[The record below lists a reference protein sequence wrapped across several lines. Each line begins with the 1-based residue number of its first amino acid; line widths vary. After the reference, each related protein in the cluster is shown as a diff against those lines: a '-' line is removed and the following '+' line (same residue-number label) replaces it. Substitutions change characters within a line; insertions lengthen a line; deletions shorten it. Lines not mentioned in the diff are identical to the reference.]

1 MDIRT
6 LLDKMTLKEKLYQL
20 QQLDSNVILYD
31 KNMPIT
37 GPVERLELDEEY
49 IFETGSLLNSFGAK
63 RTIEIQNN
71 FLKHSKNK
79 IPIIIMQDVV
89 RGYRTLYPIN
99 LGLSCSFDMELC
111 EKCAK
116 MASKEAS
123 VDGVH
128 LTFAPMLD
136 VSRDARWGRVMETSG
151 EDTYLT
157 CEIAK
162 ATVKGFRGE
171 EGEYGLAAG
180 CKHIAGYGAPE
191 SGKDYNLSDMSEVTL
206 RETYLPP
213 YKAAID
219 AGAKLVMAG
228 QQTLNGI
235 PCVLN
240 THLMKDIL
248 RDEWGFDGVVISDYN
263 CLASTVNHGY
273 CENRKQAAEYAMK
286 AQMDMEMAT
295 SCCVNNLEEL
305 VNEGKVSVEEI
316 DRAVLRILKL
326 KEELGLFENPYG
338 YANPEEAERIL
349 GCKEHRELARIA
361 SEESAVLLKNNG
373 ILPFSKAVKSVALIG
388 PLASEK
394 QIVGSWWCAYD
405 KDETVTV
412 LEGIENLLPNTEI
425 TYAKGCDLELDAT
438 DCSQIDEAVKL
449 AERSDVVILC
459 VGEDM
464 RDSGES
470 KSKAFLEL
478 SFAQKELIRRV
489 TEANKS
495 TAVVLFTGRP
505 LVLTEENKIASA
517 ILNVYFPG
525 TEAGNAI
532 ANLIFGNSIPCGKL
546 TMSFPHNVGQCP
558 VYYNHFL
565 TGNYRTDDTKRM
577 VFKSGYIDGPNKPL
591 YPFGYG
597 LSYSEFEYSDHKISS
612 NTLTEGGK
620 IVASV
625 KVKNTGKYKA
635 KEIVQMYIQ
644 DLFGSVVRPVKE
656 LRGFKK
662 IELVP
667 GETKTVEFE
676 ITEDTLAF
684 VGADLKRKAEKGK
697 FRIFIGKSSE
707 IEPFAEFELV

>member
-1 MDIRT
+1 MDIQK
-6 LLDKMTLKEKLYQL
+6 LLDKMSLKEKLYQL

-37 GPVERLELDEEY
+37 GPVTKLELDEEY

-63 RTIEIQNN
+63 RTIEIQKN
-71 FLKHSKNK
+71 FLNNSKNK
-79 IPIIIMQDVV
+79 IPVIIMQDVI

-111 EKCAK
+111 EECAK
-116 MASKEAS
+116 MAAKEAS
-123 VDGVH
+123 ADGVH

-162 ATVKGFRGE
+162 ATTRGFQGD
-171 EGEYGLAAG
+171 GKTYGLGVG
-180 CKHIAGYGAPE
+180 CKHMAGYGAPE

-213 YKAAID
+213 YKASID
-219 AGAKLVMAG
+219 EGAMLVMAG

-240 THLMKDIL
+240 KHLMKNIL
-248 RDEWGFDGVVISDYN
+248 RDEWGFDGIVISDYN
-263 CLASTVNHGY
+263 CLASTVDHGY
-273 CENRKQAAEYAMK
+273 SESHKHAVEYAMQ
-286 AQMDMEMAT
+286 AEMNMEMAT
-295 SCCVNNLEEL
+295 TCVVKYGEELLEEGSITM
-305 VNEGKVSVEEI
+305 EQI
-316 DRAVLRILKL
+316 DKAVLRILKV
-326 KEELGLFENPYG
+326 KEKLGLFENPYR
-338 YANPEEAERIL
+338 YANPKEAEKIL
-349 GCKEHRELARIA
+349 ACKEHRELARKA

-373 ILPFSKAVKSVALIG
+373 ILPFSKNVKSVALIG
-388 PLASEK
+388 PLANEK

-412 LEGIENLLPNTEI
+412 LEGAKNLLPNAEI
-425 TYAKGCDLELDAT
+425 TYAKGCDLALDAT
-438 DCSQIDEAVKL
+438 DLSQIDEAVEIARK
-449 AERSDVVILC
+449 SDVVILC

-478 SFAQKELIRRV
+478 SYAQKELIRRV
-489 TEANKS
+489 TEANKN
-495 TAVVLFTGRP
+495 TATVLFTGRP

-517 ILNVYFPG
+517 ILNVFFPG
-525 TEAGNAI
+525 TEGGNAI
-532 ANLIFGNSIPCGKL
+532 ANLLFGNSIPCGKL

-558 VYYNHFL
+558 VYYNHFK

-591 YPFGYG
+591 FPFGYG
-597 LSYSEFEYSDHKISS
+597 LSYTDFEYSDHKISS
-612 NTLTEGGK
+612 STITENGK
-620 IVASV
+620 LIASV

-662 IELVP
+662 IELAP
-667 GETKTVEFE
+667 QEERLVEFE
-676 ITEDTLAF
+676 ITTDTLAF

-697 FRIFIGKSSE
+697 FKIFIGKDSE
-707 IEPFAEFELV
+707 IQPFAEFELV

>member
-1 MDIRT
+1 MDLQK
-6 LLDKMTLKEKLYQL
+6 LLDKMSLNEKLYQL
-20 QQLDSNVILYD
+20 TQIDSNVILYNE
-31 KNMPIT
+31 NMPIT
-37 GPVERLELDEEY
+37 GPVRKLKLDEQY
-49 IFETGSLLNSFGAK
+49 IFETGSLVNSFGAE
-63 RTIEIQNN
+63 RTIEIQKN
-71 FLKHSKNK
+71 FLKNSKNS
-79 IPIIIMQDVV
+79 IPVIIMQDVI

-111 EKCAK
+111 EKCAS
-116 MASKEAS
+116 MAAKEAS

-128 LTFAPMLD
+128 LTLAPMLD

-157 CEIAK
+157 CKIAT
-162 ATVKGFRGE
+162 ATVKGFQGNL
-171 EGEYGLAAG
+171 GKYKLGAG

-191 SGKDYNLSDMSEVTL
+191 SGKDYNLSDMSEITL

-213 YKAAID
+213 YKCALD
-219 AGAKLVMAG
+219 EGAMLVMAG

-263 CLASTVNHGY
+263 CLASTVDHGFSQDH
-273 CENRKQAAEYAMK
+273 KQAVELAMK
-286 AQMDMEMAT
+286 AEMDMEMAT
-295 SCCVNNLEEL
+295 SCIVNYTEEL
-305 VNEGKVSVEEI
+305 VSEGKVTMEQI
-316 DRAVLRILKL
+316 DRAVLHILEL
-326 KEELGLFENPYG
+326 KDKLGLFENPYRD
-338 YANPEEAERIL
+338 ADPEEAAKIL
-349 GCKEHRELARIA
+349 GCKEHKELARIA

-373 ILPFSKAVKSVALIG
+373 ILPFSKDVKTVALIG

-394 QIVGSWWCAYD
+394 NIVGSWWCAYD

-412 LEGIENLLPNTEI
+412 FEGIKGLLPNAKI
-425 TYAKGCDLELDAT
+425 SYAKGCGLELDAT
-438 DCSQIDEAVKL
+438 DLSEIDEAVKL
-449 AERSDVVILC
+449 AKNSDVVILC

-464 RDSGES
+464 LDSGES

-478 SFAQKELIRRV
+478 SPAQKELIKRV
-489 TEANKS
+489 TEANKNS
-495 TAVVLFTGRP
+495 AMVLFTGRP
-505 LVLTEENKIASA
+505 LALTEENKIASA
-517 ILNVYFPG
+517 ILNVFFPG
-525 TEAGNAI
+525 TEGGNAI
-532 ANLIFGNSIPCGKL
+532 ANLLFGNSNPCGKL

-577 VFKSGYIDGPNKPL
+577 VFKSAYIDGPNKPL
-591 YPFGYG
+591 FPFGYG
-597 LSYSEFEYSDHKISS
+597 LSYTEFEYIDRKLSS
-612 NTLTEGGK
+612 NTMTDDGK
-620 IVASV
+620 IIASV
-625 KVKNTGKYKA
+625 KVKNTGNYKG
-635 KEIVQMYIQ
+635 KEIVEMYIQ

-662 IELVP
+662 IELMP
-667 GETKTVEFE
+667 GEEKTVEFE
-676 ITEDTLAF
+676 ITTDTLAF

-697 FRIFIGKSSE
+697 FRIFIGQSSE

>member
-1 MDIRT
+1 MDIKK
-6 LLDKMTLKEKLYQL
+6 LIDKMSLKEKLYQL
-20 QQLDSNVILYD
+20 EQFDSNVILYD

-37 GPVERLELDEEY
+37 GPMTKLELDEKY

-79 IPIIIMQDVV
+79 IPVIIMQDVV

-116 MASKEAS
+116 MAAKEAS

-162 ATVKGFRGE
+162 ATTRGFQGD
-171 EGEYGLAAG
+171 GKTYGLGVG
-180 CKHIAGYGAPE
+180 CKHMAGYGAPE

-213 YKAAID
+213 YKASID
-219 AGAKLVMAG
+219 EGAMLVMAG

-235 PCVLN
+235 PCILN
-240 THLMKDIL
+240 SHLMKDIL
-248 RDEWGFDGVVISDYN
+248 RDEWAFDGIVISDYN
-263 CLASTVNHGY
+263 CLASTVDHGY
-273 CENRKQAAEYAMK
+273 SENYKQAVEYAMK
-286 AQMDMEMAT
+286 AEMNMEMAT
-295 SCCVNNLEEL
+295 SCIVKYGEEL
-305 VNEGKVSVEEI
+305 VKEGKVRVEQI
-316 DRAVLRILKL
+316 DKAVMRILKV
-326 KEELGLFENPYG
+326 KEKLGLFENPYR
-338 YANPEEAERIL
+338 YANPEEAEKIL

-373 ILPFSKAVKSVALIG
+373 ILPFSKNVKNVAVIG

-412 LEGIENLLPNTEI
+412 YEGIKKLLPNAKI
-425 TYAKGCDLELDAT
+425 NYAMGCGLELDAA
-438 DCSQIDEAVKL
+438 DFSKIDEAVEIAKK
-449 AERSDVVILC
+449 SDVVILC

-478 SFAQKELIRRV
+478 SPAQKELIKRV
-489 TEANKS
+489 TEANKNS
-495 TAVVLFTGRP
+495 AMVLFTGRP
-505 LVLTEENKIASA
+505 LVLTEENKIANA
-517 ILNVYFPG
+517 ILNMYFPG

-532 ANLIFGNSIPCGKL
+532 ANLVFGNSVPCGKL

-591 YPFGYG
+591 FPFGYG
-597 LSYSEFEYSDHKISS
+597 LSYTNFEYSEHKISS
-612 NTLTEGGK
+612 KVMSEDGK
-620 IVASV
+620 IIATV
-625 KVKNTGKYKA
+625 KVKNIGKYKA

-644 DLFGSVVRPVKE
+644 DIFGSVVRPIKE

-662 IELVP
+662 IELLP
-667 GETKTVEFE
+667 NEEQTVEFE
-676 ITEDTLAF
+676 ITADTLAF

-697 FRIFIGKSSE
+697 FRIFIGKDSE
-707 IEPFAEFELV
+707 IAPFDEFELI

>member
-1 MDIRT
+1 MDIKN
-6 LLDKMTLKEKLYQL
+6 LLEKMSLTEKLYQL
-20 QQLDSNVILYD
+20 EQFDSNVILYD

-37 GPVERLELDEEY
+37 GPITKLELDEDY
-49 IFETGSLLNSFGAK
+49 IFETGSLVNSFGAK
-63 RTIEIQNN
+63 RTIEIQKN
-71 FLKHSKNK
+71 FLEHSKNK
-79 IPIIIMQDVV
+79 IPVIIMQDVV

-111 EKCAK
+111 EKCAS
-116 MASKEAS
+116 MAAKEAS

-128 LTFAPMLD
+128 LTLAPMLD

-162 ATVKGFRGE
+162 ATTRGFQGD
-171 EGEYGLAAG
+171 GKTYGLGVG
-180 CKHIAGYGAPE
+180 CKHMAGYGAPE
-191 SGKDYNLSDMSEVTL
+191 SGKDYNLSDMSEITL

-213 YKAAID
+213 YKASID
-219 AGAKLVMAG
+219 EGALLVMAG

-248 RDEWGFDGVVISDYN
+248 RDEWGFDGIVISDYN
-263 CLASTVNHGY
+263 CLASTVDHGY
-273 CENRKQAAEYAMK
+273 SESHKQAVEFAM
-286 AQMDMEMAT
+286 QSGMDMEMAT
-295 SCCVNNLEEL
+295 SCIVKYGEEL
-305 VNEGKVSVEEI
+305 VNEGKVSIEQI
-316 DRAVLRILKL
+316 DKAVLHILKV
-326 KEELGLFENPYG
+326 KEKLGLFENPYRF
-338 YANPEEAERIL
+338 ANPEEAEKIL
-349 GCKEHRELARIA
+349 GCKEHRALARIA

-373 ILPFSKAVKSVALIG
+373 VLPFKKDVKSVALIG
-388 PLASEK
+388 PLANEK

-412 LEGIENLLPNTEI
+412 MEGINNLLPNAKI
-425 TYAKGCDLELDAT
+425 TYAKGCGLELDAT
-438 DCSQIDEAVKL
+438 DLSQIDEAVDL
-449 AERSDVVILC
+449 AKKSDVVILC

-478 SFAQKELIRRV
+478 SLAQKELIKRV
-489 TEANKS
+489 TEANKN
-495 TAVVLFTGRP
+495 TAMVLFTGRP

-517 ILNVYFPG
+517 ILNMYFPG
-525 TEAGNAI
+525 TEAGNAV
-532 ANLIFGNSIPCGKL
+532 ANLVFGNSVPCGKL

-558 VYYNHFL
+558 VYYNHFY
-565 TGNYRTDDTKRM
+565 TGNYRTDDTKRQ
-577 VFKSGYIDGPNKPL
+577 VFKSCYIDGPNKPL
-591 YPFGYG
+591 FPFGYG
-597 LSYSEFEYSDHKISS
+597 LSYTEFEYKEHKISS
-612 NTLTEGGK
+612 NTITEDGK
-620 IVASV
+620 IIASV

-662 IELVP
+662 IELLP
-667 GETKTVEFE
+667 NEEKTVEFE
-676 ITEDTLAF
+676 ITADTLAF
-684 VGADLKRKAEKGK
+684 VGADLNRKAEKGK
-697 FRIFIGKSSE
+697 FRIYIGKDSE
-707 IEPFAEFELV
+707 IAPFDEFELI